1 MAYIDCMGKLS
12 FEPDVVAVSGGPDS
26 VYLVYRC
33 LESARSLLLAHFNHR
48 ARGKESDE
56 DQRFVESLSRSM
68 GIPLEVGV
76 AIGRGGA
83 SGSEKTAKGKIR
95 EAGFEKKAREERHR
109 YLRALKEKHGARRIL
124 MAHTADDQVETI
136 LMRFLEGAG
145 ISGLKGIPRQTE
157 DGIERP
163 LLSTWREDI
172 LRYLKQHKIPFRVDK
187 SNLDTRFERNWVR
200 HVLLPLLEKRYGK
213 SVRKRIFTLGER
225 FREIDAY
232 VEENA
237 HKWLKD
243 NVTFNG
249 KKTGGRLVRVAGYE
263 TVAGKYRTG
272 QGRGRPDDPSAEP
285 QGARAVKIPRNTY
298 AGLPSVLRIRILQIL
313 CFERLGTA
321 PNERLLVLMD
331 RAIVS
336 GGASARLSIGR
347 GATLRC
353 RYGVAILSPTVGETP
368 PREVDARTDRA
379 GQGRGRQVQTRAKR
393 RGKAE
398 EKRVGGEPF
407 VQMDGPGVYRWMGDD
422 PANRDFDGL
431 APLFPEILHWEER
444 GKTATGRIRQLAQD
458 SRWAAFD
465 GEKIPL
471 PLSMR
476 GLKAGDRIRPFGLDA
491 DKKVKEILIDRKVP
505 REERWGRPV
514 VCDAEGKILW
524 IPGVLRS
531 AQAPVTPKTRRTVVL
546 RAELL

>member
-1 MAYIDCMGKLS
+1 MAYIDLMVKRTRD
-12 FEPDVVAVSGGPDS
+12 PDVVAVSGGPDS
-26 VYLVYRC
+26 VYLVYLCR
-33 LESARSLLLAHFNHR
+33 ESDQALILAHFNHK
-48 ARGKESDE
+48 ARGRESDE
-56 DQRFVESLSRSM
+56 DQRFVETLSHSL

-83 SGSEKTAKGKIR
+83 PGSKKSAKGKIR
-95 EAGFEKKAREERHR
+95 EAGFERKAREERHR
-109 YLRALKEKHGARRIL
+109 YLREVKEKRGAKRIL

-136 LMRFLEGAG
+136 LMRIMEGAG
-145 ISGLKGIPRQTE
+145 ISGLKGIPRQNE

-225 FREIDAY
+225 FRKIDAY
-232 VEENA
+232 VEESA
-237 HKWLKD
+237 TKWLND
-243 NVTFNG
+243 NVVYDLKN
-249 KKTGGRLVRVAGYE
+249 TGEELPRVAGYE
-263 TVAGKYRTG
+263 TVAEKDRTG
-272 QGRGRPDDPSAEP
+272 RGRGRPDDSSADR
-285 QGARAVKIPRNTY
+285 QGRREVKIPRKAY

-313 CFERLGTA
+313 CFDRLGTA
-321 PNERLLVLMD
+321 PNERLLVSMD

-336 GGASARLSIGR
+336 GGSSARLNLGR

-353 RYGVAILSPTVGETP
+353 QYGVALLCPKEEETP
-368 PREVDARTDRA
+368 PREDYARTDRA
-379 GQGRGRQVQTRAKR
+379 RKGKGRQVRTGGKG

-398 EKRVGGEPF
+398 EKRVGGELF
-407 VQMDGPGVYRWMGDD
+407 VQMDGPGVYRWMRDD
-422 PANRDFDGL
+422 KSNRDFDGL
-431 APLFPEILHWEER
+431 APHFPEILHWEER
-444 GKTATGRIRQLAQD
+444 GKTATGHIRRLAEGA
-458 SRWAAFD
+458 RWAAFD
-465 GEKIPL
+465 GEKLPS
-471 PLSMR
+471 PLSVR

-531 AQAPVTPKTRRTVVL
+531 AHAPVTPKTRRTVVL